1 MLRWLFSFQ
10 LGWKNELGSGVAL
23 AASQFSHEPAV
34 RPQAPCP
41 LPPSCHAWE
50 RWSPLLILS
59 SLIQ

>member
-41 LPPSCHAWE
+41 PAAMPGKGGLPF
-50 RWSPLLILS
+50 
-59 SLIQ
+59 